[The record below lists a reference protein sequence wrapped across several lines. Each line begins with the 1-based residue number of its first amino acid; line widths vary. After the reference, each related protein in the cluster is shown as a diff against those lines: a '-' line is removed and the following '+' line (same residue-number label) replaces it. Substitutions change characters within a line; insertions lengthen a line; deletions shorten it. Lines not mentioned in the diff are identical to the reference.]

1 MREALAEARLA
12 ADAGEVPVG
21 AVVVCDGQVI
31 GRGRNGPIG
40 AHDPTAHAEIV
51 ALRQAAAAL
60 GNYRLDGCTLYVT
73 LEPCA
78 MCTGALLHGRVD
90 RVVFGAADPKT
101 GAAGSVVDLFA
112 HPVLNHHTQV
122 QGGVLAEEGG
132 ALLRRFFQARRG
144 HKAQPVREDA
154 LRLGPERFERLP
166 DCPWPSQW
174 VDDLAPAT
182 GWRMHYLDEGPT
194 DAPLTWLCLHGVPTW
209 SYLYRHVMPTWLAG
223 GHRVVAPDL
232 LGFGRSDKPKKE
244 AQHQFAFHRDTLLAL
259 IERLDLRRTVLVVHG
274 IGAALGLSLPMA
286 APHRFAGVLAMNAQ
300 WPDDPAA
307 LAADR
312 AWAHALARKPALDMD
327 RWWSPGAQPGPQSYG
342 APFPDRGHRAALRA
356 LETFDPIQP
365 PDDVLA
371 IWAAA
376 RHFWRHDWAGRS
388 LVLIGQPDPWRSTAA
403 MQALASGIRQSP
415 PAVVLP
421 GAGHALPETHP
432 ALATLA
438 LQHFSSSPTSP

>member
-21 AVVVCDGQVI
+21 AVVVRNGQVI

-60 GNYRLDGCTLYVT
+60 GNYRLEGCTLYVT

-112 HPVLNHHTQV
+112 QPVLNHHTQV

-132 ALLRRFFQARRG
+132 ALLKRFFQARRG
-144 HKAQPVREDA
+144 NNQPLREDA
-154 LRLGPERFERLP
+154 VRPRPERFDHLP
-166 DCPWPSQW
+166 DCAWPSRW
-174 VDDLAPAT
+174 VDDLAPSP
-182 GWRMHYLDEGPT
+182 GWRLHYLDEGPA

-209 SYLYRHVMPTWLAG
+209 SYLYRRVMPTWLAA
-223 GHRVVAPDL
+223 GHRVVAPDMI
-232 LGFGRSDKPKKE
+232 GFGRSDKPKKE
-244 AQHQFAFHRDTLLAL
+244 VQHRFDFHRDTLLAL
-259 IERLDLRRTVLVVHG
+259 VERLDLHRTVLVVHG
-274 IGAALGLSLPMA
+274 IGAALGLTLPLV
-286 APHRFAGVLAMNAQ
+286 APQRYAGLLALNAQ
-300 WPDDPAA
+300 WPDDPSA

-312 AWAHALARKPALDMD
+312 RWADELARKPTLDLD
-327 RWWSPGAQPGPQSYG
+327 HWWSPGGQPTAQAYG

-356 LETFDPIQP
+356 LGAFDPVQAP
-365 PDDVLA
+365 ADVQA

-376 RHFWRHDWAGRS
+376 RRFWQHDWAGRS
-388 LVLIGQPDPWRSTAA
+388 LLCIGQPDPWRSTAA
-403 MQALASGIRQSP
+403 MQALAAGIRQAP
-415 PAVVLP
+415 PPVVLA

-432 ALATLA
+432 DLAMLA
-438 LQHFSSSPTSP
+438 MQHFSSPTTSP

>member
-21 AVVVCDGQVI
+21 AVVVRDGQVI

-112 HPVLNHHTQV
+112 QPALNHHTLV

-144 HKAQPVREDA
+144 HNAQPVREDA

-166 DCPWPSQW
+166 DSPWPSRW
-174 VDDLAPAT
+174 VDDLAPAP
-182 GWRMHYLDEGPT
+182 GWRLHYLDEGPA

-209 SYLYRHVMPTWLAG
+209 SYLYRHVMHTWLAA

-274 IGAALGLSLPMA
+274 IGAALGLTLPMA
-286 APHRFAGVLAMNAQ
+286 APERFVGLLALNAQ
-300 WPDDPAA
+300 WPDDAA
-307 LAADR
+307 AQVVER
-312 AWAHALARKPALDMD
+312 RWAHELSRKPALDLD
-327 RWWSPGAQPGPQSYG
+327 RWWTAEPQ
-342 APFPDRGHRAALRA
+342 A
-356 LETFDPIQP
+356 
-365 PDDVLA
+365 
-371 IWAAA
+371 
-376 RHFWRHDWAGRS
+376 
-388 LVLIGQPDPWRSTAA
+388 GQPYGTPVSYTH
-403 MQALASGIRQSP
+403 LT
-415 PAVVLP
+415 LP
-421 GAGHALPETHP
+421 TNREV
-432 ALATLA
+432 
-438 LQHFSSSPTSP
+438 

>member
-21 AVVVCDGQVI
+21 AVVVRGGQVI

-78 MCTGALLHGRVD
+78 MCTGALLHGRVG

-112 HPVLNHHTQV
+112 QPALNHHTQV
-122 QGGVLAEEGG
+122 QGGVLAEEGA
-132 ALLRRFFQARRG
+132 ALLKRFFQPRR
-144 HKAQPVREDA
+144 ANTQPVREDA
-154 LRLGPERFERLP
+154 LRPRADRFASLP
-166 DCPWPSQW
+166 DFPWASQW
-174 VDDLAPAT
+174 VDDLPSAP
-182 GWRMHYLDEGPT
+182 GWRLHYLDEGPA

-209 SYLYRHVMPTWLAG
+209 SYLFRHLVPTWLAA

-232 LGFGRSDKPKKE
+232 IGFGRSDKPKKE
-244 AQHQFAFHRDTLLAL
+244 TQHQFAFHRDALLAL

-274 IGAALGLSLPMA
+274 IGAALGLSLPTT
-286 APHRFAGVLAMNAQ
+286 APQRFAGLLALNAQ

-307 LAADR
+307 QLAER
-312 AWAHALARKPALDMD
+312 RWAHELSRKPALDLD
-327 RWWSPGAQPGPQSYG
+327 RWWSAEPQAGQPYG

-356 LETFDPIQP
+356 LDALEPSHP
-365 PDDVLA
+365 PGDVQA
-371 IWAAA
+371 IWQAA
-376 RHFWRHDWAGRS
+376 RHFWRNDWSGQS
-388 LVLIGQPDPWRSTAA
+388 LLLIGQPDPWRSAAA
-403 MQALASGIRQSP
+403 MQALAAGIRHAP

-421 GAGHALPETHP
+421 GAGHALPETYP
-432 ALATLA
+432 DLAALA
-438 LQHFSSSPTSP
+438 LQHFSSSPPSP